1 MEVMGLDREEMN
13 LTIHYLRKSTKQDRC
28 PAVITICVTFFIL
41 CGKRSPFRILPLS
54 KSSISCNMTLQIY
67 QIGRIEQTILSL
79 KGKLEES

>member
-1 MEVMGLDREEMN
+1 MGLDREEMN

-28 PAVITICVTFFIL
+28 PAVITIGVTFFIL
-41 CGKRSPFRILPLS
+41 CGKRRPFRILPLS